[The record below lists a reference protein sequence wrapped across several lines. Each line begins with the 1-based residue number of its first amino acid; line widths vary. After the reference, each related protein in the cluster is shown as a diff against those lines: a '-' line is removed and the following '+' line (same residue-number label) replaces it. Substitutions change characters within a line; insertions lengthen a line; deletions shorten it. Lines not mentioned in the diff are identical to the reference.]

1 MTFKVTLLMFQQML
15 IKYKLFYFNLQLVN
29 QNFWFALE
37 ENNTNLFICILLVF
51 E

>member
-15 IKYKLFYFNLQLVN
+15 IKYKLFYFDLQLVT

-37 ENNTNLFICILLVF
+37 ENNTNIFIILLVF